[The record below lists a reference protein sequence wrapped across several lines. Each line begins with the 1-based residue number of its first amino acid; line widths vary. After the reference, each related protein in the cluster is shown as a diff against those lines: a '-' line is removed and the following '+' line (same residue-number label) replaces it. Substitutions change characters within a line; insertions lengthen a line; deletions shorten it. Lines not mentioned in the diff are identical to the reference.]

1 MSDLAASLPVV
12 AGLAHRAAGPEGAP
26 VAVCVHGWPSS
37 SWMWR
42 STLDALA
49 ASGVRAVAPDLA
61 GYGESPVDRPGTW
74 AHHVEALGRFVDAV
88 SPEAPVAL
96 VLHDWGGLIGLRWA
110 CENPA
115 RVSAL
120 VISGTTF
127 FADETW
133 HDFAQALRTPEHG
146 ETVVRG
152 FDRTGF
158 GAVLRGISTG
168 MDDAA
173 LDEYFRAFA
182 TDEGRLAQLDLYR
195 SGEFAELEPY
205 AGRLAALGVPA
216 LIVWGAGDPFL
227 PVANAKRFHAELP
240 ASELLVLEAGH
251 FVVDDEPEAFA
262 AAAAGFLGRVLTV

>member
-1 MSDLAASLPVV
+1 MSDTAPSLSIVE
-12 AGLAHRAAGPEGAP
+12 GLAHRAAGPEDGP

-42 STLDALA
+42 PTLDALA
-49 ASGVRAVAPDLA
+49 ATGVRAVAPDLA

-74 AHHVEALGRFVDAV
+74 AHHVEALGRFIDAL
-88 SPEAPVAL
+88 SPDAPVAL
-96 VLHDWGGLIGLRWA
+96 VVHDWGGLIGLRWA

-133 HDFAQALRTPEHG
+133 HDFAAALRAPDQG
-146 ETVVRG
+146 EMVIRG
-152 FDRTGF
+152 FDRAGF
-158 GAVLRGISTG
+158 GAVLGGISTG

-227 PVANAKRFHAELP
+227 TVANAERFHAELP
-240 ASELLVLEAGH
+240 GSELLVLEAGH

-262 AAAAGFLGRVLTV
+262 TATAGFLGRVLAA